1 MSVVSVTNKR
11 YVKHRVL
18 NYAKTFPREVGGRK
32 IRVTR
37 AGQGSGGETNGF
49 GEKSPRIATQGT
61 QLADLGCTPALLLRH
76 LAPISSA

>member
-1 MSVVSVTNKR
+1 M
-11 YVKHRVL
+11 H
-18 NYAKTFPREVGGRK
+18 YAKTFPCEVGGHK

-37 AGQGSGGETNGF
+37 AGGASGGGETNGF